1 MFGKARYLPLV
12 VCAALAGAM
21 PGSAI
26 AGEPTPP
33 PRPAAP
39 AAPAAPTAPVDP
51 LAARYPDA
59 QLDDKAL
66 CDRLIARTATDAV
79 FVDPEPRARR
89 KVIVSDLHL
98 GPGPSD
104 PRFAGIEDFYSEAE
118 WTSFLARQVAAGP
131 TDLIVNGDFIEFW
144 QIAAALGALPKRTD
158 PRQPTSGAVLA
169 SDQRFAVTAI
179 ELVLAAHRSV
189 FADMGKLLD
198 RGDNRI
204 IIVAGNHD
212 ADLLWPKVQL
222 AIARA
227 IKPRDPSRLLFTPGP
242 TYEHAGV
249 HVEHGHAFD
258 AANRFATGHAPF
270 GRDRD
275 GTCRLQSSW
284 GEVFVDQFYTDVE
297 RKVPFIDNLDPQS
310 AAILWAM
317 RDNPD
322 PQRDVGAVIG
332 FIDLLRAGESRAFN
346 RGAIASLLQSALGT
360 PGARD
365 TGPESVTEV
374 IEHVADRLARG
385 DVTARAL
392 TDALLRLR
400 LDPDLA
406 GLWSGLARAAAL
418 LPDFQAASREL
429 RAIDPQGPL
438 HLHDV
443 LFGDPL
449 NTAAAR
455 LLGGA
460 GDIKVVVLG
469 HTHTVGGSVEPIGAG
484 KRSGWYA
491 NSGSW
496 ISAASVAELRAR
508 GVGWDRLTL
517 ADRTMFPAKNL
528 AVTIEYAGGAP
539 GKPILVTTPPPA
551 PLAKP
556 APTPAH

>member
-1 MFGKARYLPLV
+1 M
-12 VCAALAGAM
+12 
-21 PGSAI
+21 
-26 AGEPTPP
+26 
-33 PRPAAP
+33 
-39 AAPAAPTAPVDP
+39 
-51 LAARYPDA
+51 
-59 QLDDKAL
+59 
-66 CDRLIARTATDAV
+66 
-79 FVDPEPRARR
+79 
-89 KVIVSDLHL
+89 
-98 GPGPSD
+98 
-104 PRFAGIEDFYSEAE
+104 
-118 WTSFLARQVAAGP
+118 
-131 TDLIVNGDFIEFW
+131 NGDFIEFW

-346 RGAIASLLQSALGT
+346 RSAIASLLQSALGT
-360 PGARD
+360 PGTRD

-400 LDPDLA
+400 LDPELA

-449 NTAAAR
+449 STAAAR

-469 HTHTVGGSVEPIGAG
+469 HTHTVGGAVEPIGAG

-496 ISAASVAELRAR
+496 ISAASVADLRAR
-508 GVGWDRLTL
+508 GIGWDRLTL

-539 GKPILVTTPPPA
+539 GKPTLITTPPPA
-551 PLAKP
+551 PLPKP
-556 APTPAH
+556 APAAAH